1 MIIALCDC
9 NNFFVSC
16 ERRRD
21 PSLEEQPVVV
31 LSHNDGCVIAR
42 SNEAK
47 ALGIGMAVPFFTVSG
62 KCKAHGVVALKGDH
76 ALYRRT
82 SREVMECLGSLFP
95 EVEVS
100 SIDEAYLLL
109 TGVQALNPIRTCL
122 SARENLLLEVGIPA
136 SFGIASTK
144 TLAKIASRFAKHDS
158 SHGGVFDIEA
168 YPAVD
173 SLLASLPVGD
183 VWGVGSRSL
192 ERLQQVGIRTALD
205 LKNAD
210 DEKLLK
216 RFSIGM
222 LRTSHELRGVCCYTF
237 ESDPERHR
245 SIQIAPSFRKPVTD
259 LETLQSTAAEHA
271 VEAAKTLRAEGLIC
285 GVVQVSMQ
293 TNPFR
298 KDLPQ
303 YEATADQR
311 LEEATDYSP
320 TLADAARQAVEKIYK
335 PGYFYRRVGVVL
347 AGLADA
353 SSRQSL
359 LFSTRDRN
367 REKRLMAAVDNINRA
382 LGDDTIKPC
391 FTKETPTE

>member
-21 PSLEEQPVVV
+21 PSLEGLPVIV

-47 ALGIGMAVPFFTVSG
+47 ALNIGMAVPFFTVRG
-62 KCKAHGVVALKGDH
+62 ICKAHGVVALKGDH
-76 ALYRRT
+76 TLYRQT
-82 SREVMECLGSLFP
+82 SRDVMECLGGLFP

-109 TGVQALNPIRTCL
+109 TGIQTLDPARTCL
-122 SARENLLLEVGIPA
+122 GARGKLLLSTGIPA
-136 SFGIASTK
+136 SFGIAPTK
-144 TLAKIASRFAKHDS
+144 TLAKIASRFSKKDPS
-158 SHGGVFDIEA
+158 YNGVFNFLDH
-168 YPAVD
+168 PAAD
-173 SLLASLPVGD
+173 DLLASLSVGD
-183 VWGVGSRSL
+183 VWGIGSRSL
-192 ERLQQVGIRTALD
+192 ERLRQMGIRTALD

-216 RFSIGM
+216 RFPIGM
-222 LRTSHELRGVCCYTF
+222 LRTSHELRGVCCHSF
-237 ESDPERHR
+237 EPDPESHK

-271 VEAAKTLRAEGLIC
+271 VEAAKTLRAEGLVC
-285 GVVQVSMQ
+285 GVVQVSIQ

-311 LEEATDYSP
+311 IEEPTDYSP
-320 TLADAARQAVEKIYK
+320 LLADAARQATEKIYK
-335 PGYFYRRVGVVL
+335 PGYAYRRVGVVL
-347 AGLADA
+347 GDLSDS

-359 LFSTRDRN
+359 LFSTRDRS
-367 REKRLMAAVDNINRA
+367 REKKLMEAMDSINRA
-382 LGDDTIKPC
+382 LGDDTIKPW
-391 FTKETPTE
+391 FTKETPAE